1 MRKVLIDYST
11 DGRKSFSLDSHP
23 LASHFMRNGL
33 LIISFVGLGIHATNG
48 QVDSSSVETT
58 ATEEPFAKE
67 IIDQEDFLSKDAAAA
82 IALKNNFGIQVAR
95 NQVEIAENNQSL
107 LNSGYLPTVSANAGA
122 NYNRDDSTIEFPG
135 QFDEDGNPRA
145 DFEIEK
151 AEAQRYNSSINV
163 NYTLF
168 DGLGRFYTYKRLKEE
183 YQLSEL
189 QARETIENTLLQLF
203 SVYFEVARLTE
214 NKNVLQQAL
223 EISTQRITRAEYS
236 FEYGQNTKLDI
247 LNAQV
252 DVTND
257 SINLL
262 NTEQQLANTK
272 RDLNV
277 VLNQDLNKTFEV
289 DTLIQ
294 FIPRLRLV
302 ELIDQAEQY
311 NVAILQTERNLNINE
326 YDIKV
331 SKSGYLP
338 TVGLNGTYG
347 WNLNQNPASAF
358 FPGTNNE
365 TYNVGL
371 GASLTWNLFDG
382 GGTTVRIKNA
392 KIAYENQELLR
403 EQVKLEV
410 ARDVANALAIYQN
423 RLNIFRIQEQNVIT
437 NQNNFERSEEQFKL
451 GRITSI
457 EFRQAQINLLNA
469 QTNKNLAKYDA
480 KLAELQLLQLTGQ
493 LLNVEL

>member
-1 MRKVLIDYST
+1 MTRNILLHILPFFIL
-11 DGRKSFSLDSHP
+11 FSSLQ
-23 LASHFMRNGL
+23 A
-33 LIISFVGLGIHATNG
+33 
-48 QVDSSSVETT
+48 
-58 ATEEPFAKE
+58 
-67 IIDQEDFLSKDAAAA
+67 QEALLSKQDAVTL
-82 IALKNNFGIQVAR
+82 ALENNFGIKVAR
-95 NQVEIAENNQSL
+95 NQVEIAGNNKGV
-107 LNSGYLPTVSANAGA
+107 LNTGYLPTITANAGA
-122 NYNRDDSTIEFPG
+122 NYNRDDATIEFPG
-135 QFDEDGNPRA
+135 QLGADGIPRP
-145 DFEIEK
+145 DVDINK
-151 AEAQRYNSSINV
+151 AEAQRYNSAVNV

-168 DGLGRFYTYKRLKEE
+168 DGLGRFYNYKRLKEQYE
-183 YQLSEL
+183 LSEL
-189 QARETIENTLLQLF
+189 QARETIENTILQLF
-203 SVYFEVARLTE
+203 SVYFEVARLSE

-223 EISTQRITRAEYS
+223 EISIQRITRAEYA

-262 NTEQQLANTK
+262 NTQQQLANTR

-277 VLNQDLNKTFEV
+277 VLNQNLNSNFEV
-289 DTLIQ
+289 DTLIR
-294 FIPRLRLV
+294 FIPKLRLE
-302 ELIDQAEQY
+302 ELVAQAEQN
-311 NVAILQTERNLNINE
+311 NVAILQTERNLSINA

-331 SKSGYLP
+331 DQAGYLP
-338 TVGLNGTYG
+338 TVDLNGIYG
-347 WNLNQNPASAF
+347 WNLNQSAASAF

-365 TYNVGL
+365 TLNFGL

-382 GGTTVRIKNA
+382 GGTTVRVKNS
-392 KIAYENQELLR
+392 KIAYENQELLQQ
-403 EQVKLEV
+403 QVALEV
-410 ARDVANALAIYQN
+410 ARDIANALAIYEN
-423 RLNIFRIQEQNVIT
+423 RLNIFRIQEQNVLT

>member
-1 MRKVLIDYST
+1 MIRNSLLHIFPFFIL
-11 DGRKSFSLDSHP
+11 FS
-23 LASHFMRNGL
+23 GL
-33 LIISFVGLGIHATNG
+33 QA
-48 QVDSSSVETT
+48 
-58 ATEEPFAKE
+58 
-67 IIDQEDFLSKDAAAA
+67 QEALLSKQDAVT
-82 IALKNNFGIQVAR
+82 LTLENNFGIKVAR
-95 NQVEIAENNQSL
+95 NEVEIAGNNKGV
-107 LNSGYLPTVSANAGA
+107 LNSGYLPTLTGTAGA
-122 NYNRDDSTIEFPG
+122 NYNRDDSVTEFPG
-135 QFDEDGNPRA
+135 QSDANGNLREDL
-145 DFEIEK
+145 DIYK
-151 AEAQRYNSSINV
+151 AESQRYNGALNV

-168 DGLGRFYTYKRLKEE
+168 DGLGRYYNYKRLREQYE
-183 YQLSEL
+183 LSEL
-189 QARETIENTLLQLF
+189 QVRETIENTLLQLF

-223 EISTQRITRAEYS
+223 EISIQRITRAEYA

-262 NTEQQLANTK
+262 NTQQQLANTK

-277 VLNQDLNKTFEV
+277 VMNQDLNRTFEV

-294 FIPRLRLV
+294 FIPKLRVEELV
-302 ELIDQAEQY
+302 TQAEDN
-311 NVAILQTERNLNINE
+311 NVAILQTERNLAINA

-331 SKSGYLP
+331 DQSGYLP
-338 TVGLNGTYG
+338 TVGLNGAYG
-347 WNLNQNPASAF
+347 WNLNQSAPSSF
-358 FPGTNNE
+358 IPGQVFPGNNR
-365 TYNVGL
+365 TTWNFGL

-382 GGTTVRIKNA
+382 GGTTVRVKNS
-392 KIAYENQELLR
+392 KIAYENQQLLQ
-403 EQVKLEV
+403 EQVELEV
-410 ARDVANALAIYQN
+410 DRDIANALAIFEN
-423 RLNIFRIQEQNVIT
+423 RLNVFLIQEQNVLT
-437 NQNNFERSEEQFKL
+437 NQNNFERSKEQFQL

>member
-1 MRKVLIDYST
+1 MIRYNLLLLAFFFTI
-11 DGRKSFSLDSHP
+11 FSSL
-23 LASHFMRNGL
+23 
-33 LIISFVGLGIHATNG
+33 
-48 QVDSSSVETT
+48 T
-58 ATEEPFAKE
+58 AQEEM
-67 IIDQEDFLSKDAAAA
+67 LSKEEAATL
-82 IALKNNFGIQVAR
+82 ALENNFGIKVAR
-95 NQVEIAENNQSL
+95 NQVEIAENNKGV
-107 LNSGYLPTVSANAGA
+107 LNSGYLPTVTANAGA
-122 NYNRDDSTIEFPG
+122 NYNRDDAVIEFPG
-135 QFDEDGNPRA
+135 QLNPDGSPRA
-145 DFEIEK
+145 DVNIYK
-151 AEAQRYNSSINV
+151 AEAQRYNSAVNV

-168 DGLGRFYTYKRLKEE
+168 DGMGRLYNYKRLKEQ

-214 NKNVLQQAL
+214 NENVLQQAL
-223 EISTQRITRAEYS
+223 EISTQRITRAEYA

-257 SINLL
+257 SITLL
-262 NTEQQLANTK
+262 VTQLQLANTK

-277 VLNQDLNKTFEV
+277 VLNQNLNQTFEV

-294 FIPRLRLV
+294 FIPKLRLD
-302 ELIDQAEQY
+302 ELITQAESN
-311 NVAILQTERNLNINE
+311 NVAILQTERNLAINA

-331 SKSGYLP
+331 DKSGYLP

-347 WNLNQNPASAF
+347 WNLNQSAASAF

-365 TYNVGL
+365 NWNFGV

-382 GGTTVRIKNA
+382 GGTTVRVRNS
-392 KIAYENQELLR
+392 KIAYENQELLQ
-403 EQVKLEV
+403 EQIELEV
-410 ARDVANALAIYQN
+410 ARDIANALAIYEN
-423 RLNIFRIQEQNVIT
+423 RLNIFYIQQQNVLT
-437 NQNNFERSEEQFKL
+437 NQNNFERSREQFQL

-469 QTNKNLAKYDA
+469 QTTKNLAKYDA
-480 KLAELQLLQLTGQ
+480 KLSELQLLQLTGQ
-493 LLNVEL
+493 LLNVQL